1 MWWGVSGGGGD
12 SYFIFSTITQMAGI
26 IFFLIELLPWSNF

>member
-1 MWWGVSGGGGD
+1 MSFCVVGCEWGVGD

-26 IFFLIELLPWSNF
+26 IFFLIDP